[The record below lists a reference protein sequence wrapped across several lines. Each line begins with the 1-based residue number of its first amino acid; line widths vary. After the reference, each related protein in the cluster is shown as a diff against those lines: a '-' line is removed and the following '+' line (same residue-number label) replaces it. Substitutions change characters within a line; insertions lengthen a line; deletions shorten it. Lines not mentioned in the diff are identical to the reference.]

1 MIKGKDGMM
10 IGHYVNSSEYAI
22 LGFVVL
28 LLVTGN

>member
-10 IGHYVNSSEYAI
+10 IGHYVNSPKYAI

-28 LLVTGN
+28 LLVTGY